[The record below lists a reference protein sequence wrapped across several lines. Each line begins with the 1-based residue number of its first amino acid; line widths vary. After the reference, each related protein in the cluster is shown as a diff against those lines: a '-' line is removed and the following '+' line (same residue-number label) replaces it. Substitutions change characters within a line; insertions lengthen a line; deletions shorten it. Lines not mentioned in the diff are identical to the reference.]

1 MKQEA
6 EAVNITII
14 GGGSYNWTPK
24 LLSDLALTRGLR
36 GQLTLMDINPQAL
49 DLMVALGQKTM
60 QKLGGGFTVRGTTD
74 RRAALDGADYVVLT
88 INTGG
93 YEASRQDIEIPER
106 YGVVQTVGDTVGP
119 GGIVRG
125 LRNVPVVV
133 GIAQDMERLCPE
145 AWLLNYSNPMCVLTS
160 AVHWAT
166 DIKAVGLCHELLG
179 LEMKLMYVWGPAI
192 GVTIPDRQSLKLT
205 VGGINHFSWVTS
217 AHVGGLDL
225 FPGLL
230 EYARSYQLPTI
241 PYEEFDPIGD
251 LYAVKFGLFETTGC
265 LGVAG
270 DRHIVEFW
278 PGFIS
283 PESDYGWRYGVKRTT
298 PDDFERWYREAG
310 AEAQAMVE
318 GREEIYAEPS
328 GEIVWEIVDSIE
340 HDRGRQFFVNLP
352 NRGQIANL
360 RQDAVVETYAVADA
374 RGLTPVAFGNLPES
388 VAPLTRLHIDIQ
400 EMVVEAALTGDRDL
414 ARRAFMLDPM
424 IRDFRAGRLMFDE
437 LCAAQG
443 LFARFSGHG

>member
-1 MKQEA
+1 MNEEA
-6 EAVNITII
+6 KDVNITII

-36 GQLTLMDINPQAL
+36 GRLTLMDTNPVAL
-49 DLMVALGQKTM
+49 GRMLSLGQKTM
-60 QKLGGGFTVRGTTD
+60 QVLGGGFTVHGAMKRD
-74 RRAALDGADYVVLT
+74 EALDSADYVVLT

-93 YEASRQDIEIPER
+93 YEASRQDIEIPEK

-119 GGIVRG
+119 GGIIRG

-133 GIAQDMERLCPE
+133 GIAQDMERLCPD

-160 AVHWAT
+160 AVSWAT
-166 DIKAVGLCHELLG
+166 DIQAVGLCHELLG
-179 LEMKLMYVWGPAI
+179 LELKLMYVWGPAI
-192 GVTIPDRQSLKLT
+192 GVTIPDRESLKLT

-217 AHVGGLDL
+217 AHVGGQDL

-230 EYARSYQLPTI
+230 EYARNYELPDI
-241 PYEEFDPIGD
+241 PYDDMDPIAD

-283 PESDYGWRYGVKRTT
+283 PESEHGWRYGVKRTT

-310 AEAQAMVE
+310 EEAQAMVD
-318 GREEIYAEPS
+318 GREDIYSDHS
-328 GEIVWEIVDSIE
+328 GEIVWELIDSME

-352 NRGQIANL
+352 NRGQIGNL

-374 RGLTPVAFGNLPES
+374 RGLTPLAFGNLPES
-388 VAPLTRLHIDIQ
+388 VAPLTRLHVDIQ
-400 EMVVEAALTGDRDL
+400 EMVVEAALTSDREL
-414 ARRAFMLDPM
+414 ALQAFLLDPM
-424 IRDFRAGRLMFDE
+424 LRHFRAGRLMFDE
-437 LCAAQG
+437 LCRTQR
-443 LFARFSGHG
+443 LFV